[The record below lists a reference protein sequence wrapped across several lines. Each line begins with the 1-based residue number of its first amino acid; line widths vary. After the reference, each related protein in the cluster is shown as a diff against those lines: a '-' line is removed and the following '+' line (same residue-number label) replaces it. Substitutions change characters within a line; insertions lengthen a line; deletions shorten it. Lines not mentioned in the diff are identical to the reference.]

1 MKLLERCLMKM
12 KNSQSFYTV
21 VLKRILDIVLSLS
34 GIIIFSWLYII
45 LFFLIGK
52 KLGKP
57 ILFKQE
63 RTGKN
68 GKIFTMYKFRT
79 MRNSFDESGEFLSDD
94 ERMTTFGSKLRS
106 LSLDELPELFNILKG
121 DMSVIGPRPLLPK
134 YLPRYS
140 KEQYKRHDVKPG
152 LTGLAQV
159 NGRNAISWEKR
170 FEFDVEYTEKVSF
183 FYDLKIFFMTI
194 KTVLVREGIS
204 SEGTSTMEEFMGDKN
219 EHIIL

>member
-1 MKLLERCLMKM
+1 MKM
-12 KNSQSFYTV
+12 KNSQTFYTV
-21 VLKRILDIVLSLS
+21 VLKRIFDIFLSLL
-34 GIIIFSWLYII
+34 GIILLSWLYII
-45 LFFLIGK
+45 LYFLIGK

-79 MRNSFDESGEFLSDD
+79 MRNAFDASGELLSDD

-194 KTVLVREGIS
+194 KTVFVREGIS

>member
-1 MKLLERCLMKM
+1 MKM

-21 VLKRILDIVLSLS
+21 VLKRIFDIVLSLS
-34 GIIIFSWLYII
+34 GIIILSWLYII

-68 GKIFTMYKFRT
+68 GKIFIMYKFRT

-183 FYDLKIFFMTI
+183 LYDLKIFFMTI

-204 SEGTSTMEEFMGDKN
+204 SEGTSTMEEFMGEKN

>member
-1 MKLLERCLMKM
+1 M

-21 VLKRILDIVLSLS
+21 VLKRIFDIVLSLS
-34 GIIIFSWLYII
+34 GIIILSWLYII

>member
-1 MKLLERCLMKM
+1 M
-12 KNSQSFYTV
+12 KNSQTFYTV
-21 VLKRILDIVLSLS
+21 VLKRIFDIFLSLL
-34 GIIIFSWLYII
+34 GIILLSWLYII
-45 LFFLIGK
+45 LYFLIGK

-79 MRNSFDESGEFLSDD
+79 MRNAFDASGELLSDD

-194 KTVLVREGIS
+194 KTVFVREGIS

>member
-1 MKLLERCLMKM
+1 MKM

-21 VLKRILDIVLSLS
+21 VLKRIFDIVLSLS
-34 GIIIFSWLYII
+34 GIIILSWLYII

>member
-1 MKLLERCLMKM
+1 MKM

-21 VLKRILDIVLSLS
+21 VLKRIFDIVLSLS
-34 GIIIFSWLYII
+34 GIIILSWLYII

-68 GKIFTMYKFRT
+68 GKIFIMYKFRT

-183 FYDLKIFFMTI
+183 LYDLKIFFMTI

>member
-1 MKLLERCLMKM
+1 MKM

-21 VLKRILDIVLSLS
+21 VLKRIFDIVLSLS
-34 GIIIFSWLYII
+34 GIIILSWLYII

-121 DMSVIGPRPLLPK
+121 DMSVIGPCPLLPK

>member
-1 MKLLERCLMKM
+1 MKM

>member
-1 MKLLERCLMKM
+1 M

>member
-1 MKLLERCLMKM
+1 M

-21 VLKRILDIVLSLS
+21 VLKRIFDIVLSLS
-34 GIIIFSWLYII
+34 GIIILSWLYII

-183 FYDLKIFFMTI
+183 FYDLKSFFMTI

>member
-1 MKLLERCLMKM
+1 MKM

-159 NGRNAISWEKR
+159 NGRNAISWETR